1 MSRPRVG
8 FQIFGRTHPSATQL
22 PTGICPSGWPQ
33 RVLFRLFPSS
43 SPTLASI
50 LHFSPF
56 LVFSVIFSL
65 TEPRPHYSIDLIFSR
80 FHFFFTFSGEKR
92 VLHYTYNEGA
102 PLPAR
107 QNKALEALFF
117 MPYSWFAF
125 LFVFP
130 SSFSIIFRIYSPTLG
145 HEKSKTGSS
154 PIAFLFNVQNLGGAF

>member
-1 MSRPRVG
+1 MGTGTPSRD
-8 FQIFGRTHPSATQL
+8 QL
-22 PTGICPSGWPQ
+22 PTEKPPQ
-33 RVLFRLFPSS
+33 RPSPTCLFRLFPSS

-107 QNKALEALFF
+107 QNKAFEAFLF

-125 LFVFP
+125 LLA
-130 SSFSIIFRIYSPTLG
+130 FSHSCLIIFYIGTPTLG
-145 HEKSKTGSS
+145 QEKSKTESS
-154 PIAFLFNVQNLGGAF
+154 PIVFFFEV

>member
-1 MSRPRVG
+1 MVTRFETYTTSKKCCHTLIRIDR
-8 FQIFGRTHPSATQL
+8 
-22 PTGICPSGWPQ
+22 CD
-33 RVLFRLFPSS
+33 LFFAS

-50 LHFSPF
+50 WHFSIFRPF
-56 LVFSVIFSL
+56 FEILSL
-65 TEPRPHYSIDLIFSR
+65 TEPRPHYSIDLRFSR
-80 FHFFFTFSGEKR
+80 FSFCFIFSGEKR
-92 VLHYTYNEGA
+92 VLHYTYSEGA

-154 PIAFLFNVQNLGGAF
+154 PIVFFLMSKI